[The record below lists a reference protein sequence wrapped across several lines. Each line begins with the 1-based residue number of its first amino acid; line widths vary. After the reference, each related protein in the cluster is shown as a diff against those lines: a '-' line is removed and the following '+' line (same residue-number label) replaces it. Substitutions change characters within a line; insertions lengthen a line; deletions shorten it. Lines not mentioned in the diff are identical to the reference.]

1 MLWELVR
8 CVLDWYC
15 FRWCCIGRGAVGFEV
30 CRCWAR
36 RLGTCGWR
44 PPQVPARRAK
54 RPLHAWTTMATHSGN
69 TSDSSVSDRATFG
82 KRSRKEPTPSAFAF
96 GAPSETPSPYSFAS
110 TEHSPWLPPATMLQG
125 DLKGLLRSRDSWDG
139 ERSLPLTPR
148 SPSPT
153 FSPTASPKRQCA
165 EPPPGALSA
174 LATEDDLE
182 SRAAALG
189 LTEATQRA
197 WRETVIPPTPP
208 SPSPTF
214 SLPSSPKRRDGES
227 RATADQ
233 FAAAQSFKTT
243 ATLVAERLEQGGA
256 SRSPNLTMPPWETSD
271 TMPPPNAPTVVE
283 RPWLGWGGGGGVRV
297 RVRVRARARRAHPC
311 RNQAG
316 CGLGASTKRPYR

>member
-1 MLWELVR
+1 MWVGVGVKLRGGGQKVIGVR
-8 CVLDWYC
+8 CLPP
-15 FRWCCIGRGAVGFEV
+15 V
-30 CRCWAR
+30 CGGPGSRTLAR
-36 RLGTCGWR
+36 EAPR
-44 PPQVPARRAK
+44 PWHPARAA
-54 RPLHAWTTMATHSGN
+54 PMANHSGN
-69 TSDSSVSDRATFG
+69 TSDSSMSDRATFG

-96 GAPSETPSPYSFAS
+96 GPTPGAPREEHSPYSFAS
-110 TEHSPWLPPATMLQG
+110 TEHSAWLPPATMLQG

-165 EPPPGALSA
+165 EPPPGALSSM
-174 LATEDDLE
+174 ATEDDLE

-227 RATADQ
+227 RAT
-233 FAAAQSFKTT
+233 
-243 ATLVAERLEQGGA
+243 
-256 SRSPNLTMPPWETSD
+256 
-271 TMPPPNAPTVVE
+271 
-283 RPWLGWGGGGGVRV
+283 
-297 RVRVRARARRAHPC
+297 
-311 RNQAG
+311 
-316 CGLGASTKRPYR
+316 